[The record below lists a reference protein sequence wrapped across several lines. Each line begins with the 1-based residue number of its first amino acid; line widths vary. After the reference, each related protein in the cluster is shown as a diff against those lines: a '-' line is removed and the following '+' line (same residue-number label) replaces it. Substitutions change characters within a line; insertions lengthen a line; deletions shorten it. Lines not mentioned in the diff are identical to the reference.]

1 MSIVNAKKLSL
12 FLKHPSLSTRLVLL
26 VICAVALAFLLA
38 WHFSQEAIL
47 SLENTKRTAALQ
59 SAYQAAIHEGDL
71 FSDIR
76 QSLLT
81 LAAVPGLVDNSKVCR
96 ETLRNVIQANP
107 VYLSLEIADKDGQLV
122 CSSSGSAVVSN
133 FSDAEIFAEVSAA
146 QKFLLSSTESGA
158 KNGNFSLLAANPI
171 TDNNGGF
178 AGAIFAVI
186 DPGWINQII
195 SDYQLPEKSHLMIL
209 DDDGKILYSFPEQS
223 YQTGSVLDTL
233 FRRPA
238 TRGAMQKTELTL
250 TGSDQTQRVY
260 DLVPLDHDG
269 NFSLAIG
276 LPAYD
281 AFSPIL
287 AARILN
293 FAGQALIALFS
304 VLCAW
309 SGIRLLIGKRINT
322 IIAANERL
330 AAGDGSARTGLD
342 YNTDEIGHLARS
354 FDNMAETLQYNKF
367 SLESESAARIASE
380 QRYRRLFRDAVFGIF
395 QATPQGKLIDVNP
408 AYARLFG
415 YDTPEDVVSAI
426 TDVSMLYVHPEK
438 RGEIVDTMIKTRMP
452 INVDNEYRRK
462 DGTHFIG
469 NLHSWA
475 VFNRDDRLEMLE
487 GSIEDVSAQKE
498 SRDVITRQVE
508 QLSSLRTIDLAIGT
522 NLDLKVTLNII
533 LEQATTHL
541 HVDAAC
547 IYLYNPIMR
556 TLNHILGRGFVLGDY
571 QVKHAPF
578 SSTKSEMELLEEM
591 SLRVPDVSAAGP
603 DFNPPERFWE
613 EKFVAYISLPLIAKG
628 QIKGVLEIFNRVPLE
643 LNREWVDYLNNLA
656 AQTAVAIDSSE
667 LFTNL
672 KRSNHELRQAYD
684 ATIEGWSRA
693 LDLRDHETNDHTMRT
708 ADITVRLAQAF
719 GISDADL
726 IQIRWGALLHDIGK
740 MAIPDSIL
748 NKPGPLN
755 EDEWVE
761 MKRHPIYARDML
773 ATIDFL
779 QPALE
784 IPYCHHE
791 KWNGEG
797 YPRQLKGPIIPLPA
811 RIFSVV
817 DVWDALRSDR
827 PYRKAWPED
836 KIRTYIKEQTGSH
849 FDPSVVEAF
858 TNWLDESG
866 DYRN

>member
-1 MSIVNAKKLSL
+1 MSTDNEKKLSL
-12 FLKHPSLSTRLVLL
+12 FSKHPSLSTRLVLL
-26 VICAVALAFLLA
+26 VICAIALAFLLA
-38 WHFSQEAIL
+38 WYFSQQAIL
-47 SLENTKRTAALQ
+47 SLENTIRTAALQ
-59 SAYQAAIHEGDL
+59 SAYQAAIHEGNQ
-71 FSDIR
+71 FSGVR
-76 QSLLT
+76 QSLSTLT
-81 LAAVPGLVDNSKVCR
+81 AVPGLIGSGKDCQ
-96 ETLRNVIQANP
+96 ETLQKVIQANP
-107 VYLSLEIADKDGQLV
+107 GFLSLEIADGDGQLA
-122 CSSSGSAVVSN
+122 CSSYGSAKKSII
-133 FSDAEIFAEVSAA
+133 SDSKIFADARIA
-146 QKFLLSSTESGA
+146 QEFVLGSSQSEPEDG
-158 KNGNFSLLAANPI
+158 KFSLLAANPI
-171 TDNNGGF
+171 MGKDGSF
-178 AGAIFAVI
+178 DGAVLAAI
-186 DPGWINQII
+186 DPEWINQII
-195 SDYQLPEKSHLMIL
+195 SDYHMPENSHLMVL
-209 DDDGKILYSFPEQS
+209 DDDGKVLYSYPGQS
-223 YQTGSVLDTL
+223 YQTGSVLDIL
-233 FRRPA
+233 NRRPV
-238 TRGAMQKTELTL
+238 TRGAMQKTEITL
-250 TGSDQTQRVY
+250 TGSDQTLRVY
-260 DLVPLDHDG
+260 DLVPLDYDG
-269 NFSLAIG
+269 KFSLAIG
-276 LPAYD
+276 IPAYD
-281 AFSPIL
+281 VFSAIL
-287 AARILN
+287 AARNLN
-293 FAGQALIALFS
+293 FAGQALIAILS

-330 AAGDGSARTGLD
+330 AAGDGSARTGID

-354 FDNMAETLQYNKF
+354 FDEMAVTLQSNKF
-367 SLESESAARIASE
+367 HLESESAARIASE

-395 QATPQGKLIDVNP
+395 QATPEGKLIDVNP

-415 YDTPEDVVSAI
+415 YDSSEEAVAAI

-438 RGEIVDTMIKTRMP
+438 RNEIVESMIRTRMP

-475 VFNRDDRLEMLE
+475 VFNRDDRIEMLE

-547 IYLYNPIMR
+547 IYLYNPILR
-556 TLNHILGRGFVLGDY
+556 TLNFVLGRGFVLGDY
-571 QVKHAPF
+571 QAKHTPF
-578 SSTKSEMELLEEM
+578 SSIKSEMELLEEM
-591 SLRVPDVSAAGP
+591 SLRIPDVSAAGP

-643 LNREWVDYLNNLA
+643 LNREWIDYLNNLA

-672 KRSNHELRQAYD
+672 KRSNFELRQAYD

-755 EDEWVE
+755 ADEWVE
-761 MKRHPIYARDML
+761 MKKHPVYARDML

-849 FDPSVVEAF
+849 FDPVVVEAF